1 VGFAA
6 ELLREYDTIGDA
18 ILFKVLSKVDIGRS
32 PSQFKIPYGESVESV
47 LDIKRTATGEDL
59 QKRKVL
65 SLELKSE
72 RMVDDEFV

>member
-1 VGFAA
+1 
-6 ELLREYDTIGDA
+6 
-18 ILFKVLSKVDIGRS
+18 
-32 PSQFKIPYGESVESV
+32 VESG

-72 RMVDDEFV
+72 RIVDDEFV